1 MMNPYRSEA
10 SSAHRPAFAF
20 VAVALTALSLALT
33 VVAPARHDPG
43 HASAPASLATK
54 AVAPEPIAVT
64 ISPQRIE
71 VVGRRT
77 QETALEGA
85 RAVQPKRKG

>member
-1 MMNPYRSEA
+1 MMNTYRSEA
-10 SSAHRPAFAF
+10 SAHRPAFAL
-20 VAVALTALSLALT
+20 VAVALTALSLALA
-33 VVAPARHDPG
+33 VVVPTRHDPV

-54 AVAPEPIAVT
+54 AVAPEPITVT

-85 RAVQPKRKG
+85 PAAQPKRKG